1 MIKKYSIILIIAVC
15 AFVAGSIAT
24 LGVSAASSLAQ
35 KLAGRILLQV
45 ESKGEAW
52 YIDPISYERYYLG
65 RAQNCFDIMR
75 TKGLGIT
82 NSNLSQITVA
92 ADSKIPG
99 YTFDWDTSS
108 HVADVE
114 FKYPSNLV
122 PVGTSIACPTNE
134 TGEASIMLDRGTNR
148 STSQFFSRIAVCKV
162 YGNQSLTTDVDTAYQ
177 VSESNNILVTVK
189 TYTPTS
195 SSIHSITDKVT
206 VYEAVT
212 PAINGMYSY
221 KFRMSYSEGDDATFG
236 ISGKQ
241 MFEEILAS
249 VVFK

>member
-24 LGVSAASSLAQ
+24 LGDSAASSLAQ
-35 KLAGRILLQV
+35 KLAGRILLTV

-99 YTFDWDTSS
+99 YTL
-108 HVADVE
+108 E
-114 FKYPSNLV
+114 
-122 PVGTSIACPTNE
+122 
-134 TGEASIMLDRGTNR
+134 
-148 STSQFFSRIAVCKV
+148 
-162 YGNQSLTTDVDTAYQ
+162 
-177 VSESNNILVTVK
+177 
-189 TYTPTS
+189 
-195 SSIHSITDKVT
+195 
-206 VYEAVT
+206 
-212 PAINGMYSY
+212 
-221 KFRMSYSEGDDATFG
+221 
-236 ISGKQ
+236 
-241 MFEEILAS
+241 
-249 VVFK
+249 